1 MFKIGLIAVALSLSV
16 AVHAGNRIELLYSDL
31 RFSIPAGFAAVGDIG
46 DSQDMLIFRYGDE
59 HGKRFLAF
67 ADMTHDETVEYGCP
81 AGAFFEAVF
90 FETAAADCDQ
100 TLIGAVHENFV
111 SGRDVA
117 TWTQD
122 SYSLAYSDHGNKAF
136 LFVIGKD
143 AKLLKIDSD
152 FLDGESLK
160 RIAEDI

>member
-1 MFKIGLIAVALSLSV
+1 M
-16 AVHAGNRIELLYSDL
+16 
-31 RFSIPAGFAAVGDIG
+31 PAGFAVVGDIG
-46 DSQDMLIFRYGDE
+46 DSQNILIFRYGDE
-59 HGKRFLAF
+59 LGKRFLAF

-81 AGAFFEAVF
+81 PGTFFEAVF
-90 FETAAADCDQ
+90 FEKAAADCDQ
-100 TLIGAVHENFV
+100 TLIEAMQENFL
-111 SGRDVA
+111 RDRKVA

-160 RIAEDI
+160 RITEDM